1 MTHRLPNA
9 VSRTELGYLDGVTSA
24 IQTQLDAKSPLSGP
38 TFTGTVT
45 LPSTTSIGN
54 VSSTE
59 IGYLDGIT
67 SAIQTQID
75 GKLSTGGGTLTG
87 NLTLSSGDVI
97 VSYSNSTWTSPS
109 NNSVPQMEIKNS
121 AAAATGHSNL
131 YIHTSGASGGDPFI
145 TMYID
150 GVAGWSIGA
159 DNSDSDKF
167 KIANSWADVGTST
180 ALTIDTSNNA
190 TFSGVVSA
198 PVGSASSPSYTFT
211 GDTNTGMYST
221 ADGLRL
227 TAGGVEQV
235 RLFNYGIPVLQT
247 DGTIQ
252 SISYSG
258 TQTGNANVAT
268 FAAPSVS
275 STYSSH
281 IVAVECDRAG
291 STAYR
296 FINCRSAASGTPDVE
311 FYVRGDGAT
320 FADGAYTGTGAD
332 YAEYFE
338 WDDGNVEG
346 EDRRGI
352 TVTLVEN
359 KIMPASE
366 GDVVIG
372 VVSAAPTIVG
382 DSAHERWAGKY
393 LKDDYGT
400 YLTDENDE
408 RILNEE
414 WNEDLEYISR
424 EFRPEWDCI
433 GLAGK
438 LRVRKGQPVDQRWV
452 KMRDISEDVEE
463 WLVR

>member
-24 IQTQLDAKSPLSGP
+24 IQTQ
-38 TFTGTVT
+38 
-45 LPSTTSIGN
+45 
-54 VSSTE
+54 
-59 IGYLDGIT
+59 
-67 SAIQTQID
+67 ID

-87 NLTLSSGDVI
+87 SLTL
-97 VSYSNSTWTSPS
+97 T
-109 NNSVPQMEIKNS
+109 
-121 AAAATGHSNL
+121 
-131 YIHTSGASGGDPFI
+131 
-145 TMYID
+145 
-150 GVAGWSIGA
+150 
-159 DNSDSDKF
+159 
-167 KIANSWADVGTST
+167 
-180 ALTIDTSNNA
+180 NA

-198 PVGSASSPSYTFT
+198 PVGSETAPSFTFT
-211 GDTNTGMYST
+211 NDPNTGMYST
-221 ADGLRL
+221 ADMLRL
-227 TAGGVEQV
+227 TAGGIEQA
-235 RLFNYGIPVLQT
+235 RFFTYGIPVLQT

-268 FAAPSVS
+268 FTGPSAGGA
-275 STYSSH
+275 YSSN
-281 IVAVECDRAG
+281 IVAIDCVRSG
-291 STAYR
+291 STAYK
-296 FINCRSAASGTPDVE
+296 FINCRSASTGTPDTE

-338 WDDGNVEG
+338 WDDGNTEG

-366 GDVVIG
+366 GDIIIG

-382 DSAHERWAGKY
+382 DAAHERWAGKY